1 MAKIAVFGA
10 TGNIGGHVV
19 REALSRGH
27 EVTALVRDPSRLDAD
42 GAGLTVVTIGDALD
56 ADAIEAAVRG
66 HDVVVSAIGAI
77 VSGDRAM
84 YRKAAE
90 AYVAAMRAA
99 GADSARL
106 IVVGGAASLDVAP
119 GVRLLDTPE
128 FPEVYKPEATAHA
141 AVLDYYRTV
150 SDVPWT
156 YFSPAI
162 EIGPGERTG
171 SYRTG
176 TDRVV
181 FDADGGSRISH
192 ADYAAAMVDEIEK
205 PEHVGERFTAAGV

>member
-42 GAGLTVVTIGDALD
+42 GKGLTVVTVADALD
-56 ADAIEAAVRG
+56 ADAIEAAVRE
-66 HDVVVSAIGAI
+66 HDIVVSALGAL

-84 YRKAAE
+84 YGKAAK
-90 AYVAAMRAA
+90 AYVAAMQAA

-128 FPEVYKPEATAHA
+128 FPEEYKAEATAHA

-150 SDVPWT
+150 SDAPWT

-171 SYRTG
+171 SYRTD

-181 FDADGGSRISH
+181 FNAEGGSRITY